1 MKTVKVVA
9 AVICDSLRE
18 KQSIFATARGY
29 GEFKGQWEFPGG
41 KVESGESAEQALL
54 RELREELDVNIRI
67 CDLIETVEY
76 DYPAFHLSMDC
87 FWCELLGGAPKL
99 LEAEDG
105 RWLTKAELYTVPWL
119 PADISLIRNIES
131 KMGEP
136 DLLRMQALRLLRH
149 LCEEHILPETVF
161 HAPVPETQNFSALVS
176 RLRLALGERY
186 PSTKLKRIMKSVHYA
201 NGFSDTDLREAAFTL
216 DEAEQYLVRNGFLDH
231 DRGVVYFNE
240 RITASDFSV
249 TAQSL
254 LGVMIESLLLAKAGK
269 S

>member
-1 MKTVKVVA
+1 MR
-9 AVICDSLRE
+9 SRRFRRE
-18 KQSIFATARGY
+18 IK
-29 GEFKGQWEFPGG
+29 
-41 KVESGESAEQALL
+41 
-54 RELREELDVNIRI
+54 EELDVNIVLG
-67 CDLIETVEY
+67 DLIETVEY

-87 FWCELLGGAPKL
+87 FWCELSGGAPKL

-201 NGFSDTDLREAAFTL
+201 NGFSDTDLREAAL
-216 DEAEQYLVRNGFLDH
+216 RWMRRNSTWFG
-231 DRGVVYFNE
+231 
-240 RITASDFSV
+240 TASSTM
-249 TAQSL
+249 TAAL
-254 LGVMIESLLLAKAGK
+254 PILTRESRRLILPFRRSPYSA

>member
-41 KVESGESAEQALL
+41 KVEPGESAEQALL
-54 RELREELDVNIRI
+54 REIREELDVNIRI
-67 CDLIETVEY
+67 GDLIETVEY

-87 FWCELLGGAPKL
+87 YWAELLGDEPKL

-136 DLLRMQALRLLRH
+136 DLLRTQVLRLLRH
-149 LCEEHILPETVF
+149 LCEEDILPESVL
-161 HAPVPETQNFSALVS
+161 HAPVPETQDFCSLVA
-176 RLRLALGERY
+176 RLRRALGERY
-186 PSTKLKRIMKSVHYA
+186 PATKRKRIMKSVHYA

-216 DEAEQYLVRNGFLDH
+216 DEAEQFLVRNGFLDH
-231 DRGVVYFNE
+231 DRAVAYFNK
-240 RITASDFSV
+240 RITEEGFTVSAP
-249 TAQSL
+249 AL
-254 LGVMIESLLLAKAGK
+254 LTVMIESLMLAKA
-269 S
+269 SET